1 MHSPSH
7 QVHRTMQLVGVALL
21 LSLSAAA
28 QAPEGRNAGETTN
41 ASRAGN
47 AGAPGNTAGAN
58 DFVPLRQPRFAP
70 AAQAT
75 YLHDSDRVVGVSEN
89 GVAKAYEP
97 DVAAWH
103 HVIEDRLG
111 DLPVIVTWC
120 SLCNTPLV
128 YKSEVDG
135 KKLTFARA
143 GNRGNNFYM
152 ADSETGSHWQQI
164 GGECFEGP
172 LKGKRLTMVPFLFTT
187 WGEWRAQH
195 PQTLA
200 LIPEPAYAEQ
210 YAGMAKRIATMP
222 YGSNTAP
229 GRELVRQADTRL
241 PNYEQVIGIESG
253 EAHKAYPVSVLS
265 KQLVINDKVGA
276 TPIVVAYAPSTATT
290 TAFSRTVNGRVLTF
304 RSAPAGKMTDDET
317 GSTWTTYGECTS
329 GKLKGQKLTQLI
341 PEPGLWFA
349 WAEFHPDTEIYFA
362 K

>member
-1 MHSPSH
+1 
-7 QVHRTMQLVGVALL
+7 MQ
-21 LSLSAAA
+21 S
-28 QAPEGRNAGETTN
+28 
-41 ASRAGN
+41 
-47 AGAPGNTAGAN
+47 APGNTAGAN

-75 YLHDSDRVVGVSEN
+75 FLHDSDRVVGVSEN

-97 DVAAWH
+97 DVTAWH

-143 GNRGNNFYM
+143 GNSGNNFYM

-172 LKGKRLTMVPFLFTT
+172 LKGKRLTMLPFLFTT

-265 KQLVINDKVGA
+265 KQPVINDKVGSDA
-276 TPIVVAYAPSTATT
+276 D
-290 TAFSRTVNGRVLTF
+290 SRRL
-304 RSAPAGKMTDDET
+304 
-317 GSTWTTYGECTS
+317 CTIHRHHHRIFTHS
-329 GKLKGQKLTQLI
+329 
-341 PEPGLWFA
+341 
-349 WAEFHPDTEIYFA
+349 
-362 K
+362 

>member
-1 MHSPSH
+1 MHSLSH

-28 QAPEGRNAGETTN
+28 QAPEARNAGETTN
-41 ASRAGN
+41 ASRAGI
-47 AGAPGNTAGAN
+47 ASAPGNTAGAN
-58 DFVPLRQPRFAP
+58 DFVPLRQPRFAL

-97 DVAAWH
+97 DVTAWH

-200 LIPEPAYAEQ
+200 LIPEPAHAEQ

-229 GRELVRQADTRL
+229 GRELVHQADTRL

-253 EAHKAYPVSVLS
+253 EAHKAYPVSVLG
-265 KQLVINDKVGA
+265 KQPVINDKVGSTLVVVPMFHLP
-276 TPIVVAYAPSTATT
+276 TPPQHFHAQLTVA
-290 TAFSRTVNGRVLTF
+290 
-304 RSAPAGKMTDDET
+304 
-317 GSTWTTYGECTS
+317 C
-329 GKLKGQKLTQLI
+329 
-341 PEPGLWFA
+341 
-349 WAEFHPDTEIYFA
+349 
-362 K
+362 